1 MNRLPIWLS
10 CLWIACLLLACQR
23 PPAPMGLAPTL
34 AEIVPTTITESML
47 VNSADC
53 TDSFTTHNLDFA
65 TGTRIREINTY
76 ESNGAGVAVNDLD
89 DDGDLDI
96 VFASVDRE
104 STILWNQGN
113 LSFTS
118 EALDDLYTR
127 AVNIV
132 DVDGDGALDIAFT
145 HRGLESVSY
154 WHNQGDTAEGA
165 RFVRQPLPGVTT
177 YAYTMAWADLNQD
190 GALDLVT
197 GSYNT
202 DLKQQGIEAPEAD
215 EQAGI
220 IYYEQRADDFLA
232 YRLDARAEALS
243 IGLLDLN
250 GDHRL
255 DLWVANDFSLQD
267 RIWYYDQQ
275 DALPWEPAQPFAQ
288 TSHSTMSIEWGD
300 IANDG
305 NLALFTTDMNPY
317 DIAPATLAAW
327 LPMMNA
333 MEKLNTHEAGDPQRM
348 ANVLQMP
355 TTNGEWRNQAAQRS
369 VEATGWSWAGKF
381 GDLDQDGFLDLYV
394 VNGMIALNL
403 FGHLPNGELVEENL
417 AFHNVGDGTFAPAP
431 TWNLGSKA
439 SGRGM
444 MMADLDN
451 DGDLDIVVN
460 NMRTQAQ
467 LFENRLCGGSS
478 LQVDLQWESE
488 PNSHAIGAQLT
499 LHTSQGTYQ
508 RDVRAASGYLS
519 GDPARVHFGFPND
532 ADLLDLK
539 IVWPDGTVSQIEQ
552 PTANTRLTVTR

>member
-1 MNRLPIWLS
+1 
-10 CLWIACLLLACQR
+10 
-23 PPAPMGLAPTL
+23 
-34 AEIVPTTITESML
+34 
-47 VNSADC
+47 
-53 TDSFTTHNLDFA
+53 
-65 TGTRIREINTY
+65 
-76 ESNGAGVAVNDLD
+76 
-89 DDGDLDI
+89 
-96 VFASVDRE
+96 
-104 STILWNQGN
+104 
-113 LSFTS
+113 
-118 EALDDLYTR
+118 
-127 AVNIV
+127 
-132 DVDGDGALDIAFT
+132 
-145 HRGLESVSY
+145 
-154 WHNQGDTAEGA
+154 
-165 RFVRQPLPGVTT
+165 
-177 YAYTMAWADLNQD
+177 
-190 GALDLVT
+190 
-197 GSYNT
+197 
-202 DLKQQGIEAPEAD
+202 
-215 EQAGI
+215 
-220 IYYEQRADDFLA
+220 
-232 YRLDARAEALS
+232 
-243 IGLLDLN
+243 
-250 GDHRL
+250 
-255 DLWVANDFSLQD
+255 
-267 RIWYYDQQ
+267 
-275 DALPWEPAQPFAQ
+275 
-288 TSHSTMSIEWGD
+288 
-300 IANDG
+300 
-305 NLALFTTDMNPY
+305 
-317 DIAPATLAAW
+317 
-327 LPMMNA
+327 
-333 MEKLNTHEAGDPQRM
+333 M

-478 LQVDLQWESE
+478 LQVDLQWDNE

-499 LHTSQGTYQ
+499 LHTSQGSYQ

-519 GDPARVHFGFPND
+519 GDPARVHFGFPSD